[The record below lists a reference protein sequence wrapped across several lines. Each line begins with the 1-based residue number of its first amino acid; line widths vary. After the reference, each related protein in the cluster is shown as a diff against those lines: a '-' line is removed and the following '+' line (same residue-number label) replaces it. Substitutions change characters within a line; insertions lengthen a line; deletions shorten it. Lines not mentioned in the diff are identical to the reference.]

1 MSLHYKSPQEI
12 IQSIEKIAKKL
23 EVDPKKAVRFFV
35 MGVSHGLL
43 ASDHQAVLREARK
56 YMVE

>member
-1 MSLHYKSPQEI
+1 MSLHYKSPTEI

-23 EVDPKKAVRFFV
+23 EIDPKKAVRFYV

-43 ASDHQAVLREARK
+43 ALDHQAVLREARK